1 MIKSARAALFSLTAT
16 GLLIAA
22 ATVSAAEYQS
32 VGNDPAILYNAPTL
46 RGNRIAVAPRGM
58 PVEMIFAQDDGWAR
72 IRDSSGGLAWVEKKS
87 LVAKRTVVATD
98 PGVLDV
104 HAGPDDNAP
113 IVFRVQPGVLMDL
126 AAPPAGG
133 WVNVRHRDGQ
143 SGYVRVGSVWGE

>member
-1 MIKSARAALFSLTAT
+1 MTKSARAVLLSLTAT

-22 ATVSAAEYQS
+22 TTVSAAEYQS

-46 RGNRIAVAPRGM
+46 RGNRIAIAPRGM
-58 PVEMIFAQDDGWAR
+58 PVEMIFAQEDGWAR

-104 HAGPDDNAP
+104 HAAPDDNAP